1 MTVTRFRPRDELI
14 FVDGR
19 VWGPRSST
27 GVALRLAVDTGA
39 AETIILPGI
48 LDELGYNPRDGESIT
63 IMRSAV
69 GYEPG
74 YLIRVE
80 RFGCFRHQA
89 RDFRVHAQDLPEGW
103 NLDGL
108 VGLSFLRQL
117 NYEVR
122 SQEGRI
128 RVERVGA

>member
-1 MTVTRFRPRDELI
+1 MMVTRFWPRDELI

-19 VWGPRSST
+19 VWGPRKPL
-27 GVALRLAVDTGA
+27 GRPLRLVVDTGA
-39 AETIILPGI
+39 AETIILPEI
-48 LDELGYNPRDGESIT
+48 LDELGYNPRDGEAIT
-63 IMRSAV
+63 VMRSAV
-69 GYEPG
+69 GHESG

-80 RFGCFRHQA
+80 KFGCLRHQS
-89 RDFRVHAQDLPEGW
+89 RNLRVHAQDLPDGW

-108 VGLSFLRQL
+108 IGLNYLRQF

-128 RVERVGA
+128 CVERVQA